1 MLIKSDI
8 EKYLQGILTIDLE
21 TVDQFLENTRN
32 KLDIGINIL
41 EDISHCKKMNL
52 KNLEL
57 NGNLVLAPMSD
68 VTNLPFRLLCRK
80 YGASLCYTEMV
91 SSEATVRHSN
101 GSISRG
107 ITCDEDRPLGIQLM
121 GSNTQTL
128 VDSAIILEEIH
139 KPELF
144 DINIGCPSQKI
155 IENGC
160 GASLLKNPALIREII
175 QELCANVK
183 VPVTAKMRILN
194 NLDETLNIARI
205 IEKAGAIAIT
215 VHGRTQRQG
224 YSGKSNLE
232 FIKAIS
238 DEISIPLIANGDI
251 FDEISASHVLENT
264 QCSGLMIGRAAIGN
278 PSIFRRIAHYLDTG
292 EILLPRNITEKLN
305 DFFEYVEL
313 CRKLGMITYA
323 DIKLNAQWF
332 IKNSEN
338 IKPVRVKI
346 NQAKDIDSII
356 DIMKGL
362 QDSSRSLS

>member
-1 MLIKSDI
+1 M
-8 EKYLQGILTIDLE
+8 
-21 TVDQFLENTRN
+21 
-32 KLDIGINIL
+32 
-41 EDISHCKKMNL
+41 KMNL
-52 KNLEL
+52 GNLKL

-101 GSISRG
+101 DSISRG
-107 ITCDEDRPLGIQLM
+107 TTCDEDRPMGIQLM
-121 GSNTQTL
+121 GSDAQTL
-128 VDSAIILEEIH
+128 VNSAIILEEIH
-139 KPELF
+139 KPDLF

-160 GASLLKNPALIREII
+160 GSSLLKNPALIREII
-175 QELCANVK
+175 QELCGSVK

-194 NLDETLNIARI
+194 NLQDTLKIAMN
-205 IEKAGAIAIT
+205 IEKAGAIALT

-224 YSGKSNLE
+224 YSGKSNIE
-232 FIKAIS
+232 FIKAIR
-238 DEISIPLIANGDI
+238 DELSIPVIANGDI
-251 FDEISASHVLENT
+251 FDEKSAKHILNYT
-264 QCSGLMIGRAAIGN
+264 RCSGLMIGRAAIGN
-278 PSIFRRIAHYLDTG
+278 PFIFQRISHHLDTG
-292 EILLPRNITEKLN
+292 EILPQRNIAEKLN
-305 DFFEYVEL
+305 DFFEYVAL
-313 CRKLGMITYA
+313 CRKFGMINYA

>member
-1 MLIKSDI
+1 M
-8 EKYLQGILTIDLE
+8 
-21 TVDQFLENTRN
+21 
-32 KLDIGINIL
+32 
-41 EDISHCKKMNL
+41 KMNL
-52 KNLEL
+52 GNLEL
-57 NGNLVLAPMSD
+57 NGNLILAPMSD

-101 GSISRG
+101 DIISRG

-121 GSNTQTL
+121 GSDAKTL
-128 VDSAIILEEIH
+128 VNSAIILEEIH
-139 KPELF
+139 KPDLF
-144 DINIGCPSQKI
+144 DINFGCPSQKI

-160 GASLLKNPALIREII
+160 GSSLLKNPALIREII
-175 QELCANVK
+175 QELCGSVK

-194 NLDETLNIARI
+194 NLQDTLKIARN
-205 IEKAGAIAIT
+205 IEKAGAIALT

-224 YSGKSNLE
+224 YSGRSNLE
-232 FIKAIS
+232 FIKAIR
-238 DEISIPLIANGDI
+238 DELSIPVIANGDI
-251 FDEISASHVLENT
+251 FDEKSAQHVLDYT
-264 QCSGLMIGRAAIGN
+264 GCSELMIGRAAIGN
-278 PSIFRRIAHYLDTG
+278 PFIFQRIANYLDNG
-292 EILLPRNITEKLN
+292 EILPPRNITERLN

-313 CRKLGMITYA
+313 CRKFGMITYA

-338 IKPVRVKI
+338 IKHVRVKI
-346 NQAKDIDSII
+346 NLAKDIDSII

>member
-1 MLIKSDI
+1 M
-8 EKYLQGILTIDLE
+8 
-21 TVDQFLENTRN
+21 
-32 KLDIGINIL
+32 
-41 EDISHCKKMNL
+41 KMNL
-52 KNLEL
+52 RNLKL

-101 GSISRG
+101 DSISRG
-107 ITCDEDRPLGIQLM
+107 MTCYEDRPLGIQLM
-121 GSNTQTL
+121 GSDTKTL
-128 VDSAIILEEIH
+128 VNSAIILEDIH

-160 GASLLKNPALIREII
+160 GSSLLKNPALIKEII
-175 QELCANVK
+175 QELCASVK
-183 VPVTAKMRILN
+183 IPVTAKMRILN
-194 NLDETLNIARI
+194 NLDDTLNIARI
-205 IEKAGAIAIT
+205 IEKAGAFALT

-232 FIKAIS
+232 FIKAIR
-238 DEISIPLIANGDI
+238 DELSIPVIANGDV
-251 FDEISASHVLENT
+251 FDEISSWHVLDNT

-278 PSIFRRIAHYLDTG
+278 PFIFRRISHFLENG
-292 EILLPRNITEKLN
+292 EILPPRNITDKLN
-305 DFFEYVEL
+305 DFFEYVAL
-313 CRKLGMITYA
+313 RRKFGTITYA

-346 NQAKDIDSII
+346 NQAKDIESII
-356 DIMKGL
+356 NIMKDL
-362 QDSSRSLS
+362 QDSSLSLS